1 MDLLLF
7 LLDLG
12 VLYSIYAIL
21 AISVEIEYGELGIPN
36 FAKSAMY
43 ALGAYS
49 VGALATRIGVWLMG
63 VTWQGEFKNTSWVYA
78 TLVSSNISTN
88 PLLGIII
95 FVIPLIVALPIAA
108 FLGLIASY
116 PALRLREDYLG
127 ITLIAFSEL
136 VRVFARN
143 YEPLLGGT
151 FGAGVP
157 NFLAFLPV
165 QLRSLA
171 FFAIAIGLLLL
182 IWALYYRLT
191 TSPFGR
197 VLRAIRDN
205 QVAAQSLG
213 RDIVKI
219 RAIVLVIGSMLAAIA
234 GVLYAFYV
242 GSVNPDDFTVM
253 KTFIVV
259 LMVVIGGKGS
269 PMGPLA
275 GAGVYIALDRSITF
289 LKQQVS
295 LPIDINYFSY
305 ILFGVLLISVIM
317 WRPEG
322 LIPEKPPL
330 TVSGSTLEVREEQG
344 SS

>member
-1 MDLLLF
+1 MDPLLF
-7 LLDLG
+7 ILDLG

-43 ALGAYS
+43 AVGAFS
-49 VGALATRIGVWLMG
+49 VGALSTRLGVWLLG
-63 VTWQGEFKNTSWVYA
+63 IKWEGEFKTTSWVYA
-78 TLVSSNISTN
+78 TIVSEKVATS
-88 PLLGIII
+88 PLLGLAI
-95 FVIPLIVALPIAA
+95 FVIPLLVAMFVAA
-108 FLGLIASY
+108 CLALLVSY

-136 VRVFARN
+136 VRVFTRN

-165 QLRSLA
+165 QLRGLA
-171 FFAIAIGLLLL
+171 LFALSATILLL
-182 IWALYYRLT
+182 IWLVYYRLT

-197 VLRAIRDN
+197 VLRAIRDDET
-205 QVAAQSLG
+205 AAQSLG
-213 RDIVKI
+213 RNIPKI
-219 RAIVLVIGSMLAAIA
+219 RATVLVIGSVLAAVA

-259 LMVVIGGKGS
+259 LMVVIGGRGN
-269 PMGPLA
+269 PRGPLV
-275 GAGVYIALDRSITF
+275 GAGIYIALDRTVSL
-289 LKQQVS
+289 LKQLLT
-295 LPIDINYFSY
+295 LPFDINYFSY
-305 ILFGVLLISVIM
+305 ILFGMLLIIVVM
-317 WRPEG
+317 RRPGG
-322 LIPEKPPL
+322 LIPERPPL
-330 TVSGSTLEVREEQG
+330 TIKVKEGK
-344 SS
+344 

>member
-7 LLDLG
+7 MLDIG

-43 ALGAYS
+43 AIGAFS
-49 VGALATRIGVWLMG
+49 VGATATRLGVWLIG
-63 VTWQGEFKNTSWVYA
+63 ATWEGEFKNTSWIYA
-78 TLVSSNISTN
+78 TMVSSKIASN
-88 PLLGIII
+88 PLLGLII
-95 FVIPLIVALPIAA
+95 FIVPMLIALPLAA
-108 FLGLIASY
+108 MLGLMASY

-136 VRVFARN
+136 LRVIVRN

-157 NFLAFLPV
+157 DFLAFLPV
-165 QLRSLA
+165 QLKNIV
-171 FFAIAIGLLLL
+171 FFMIAVGLLVL
-182 IWALYYRLT
+182 IWATYYRLT

-205 QVAAQSLG
+205 EIAAQSLG

-219 RAIVLVIGSMLAAIA
+219 RATVLVIGSILAAIS

-259 LMVVIGGKGS
+259 LMVVIGGRGN
-269 PMGPLA
+269 PFGPLA
-275 GAGVYIALDRSITF
+275 GAAIYIALDRTITF
-289 LKQQVS
+289 AKQLVS
-295 LPIDINYFSY
+295 LPFDINYFSY
-305 ILFGVLLISVIM
+305 ILFGLLLIIIIM
-317 WRPEG
+317 WRPGG

-330 TVSGSTLEVREEQG
+330 TISRKE
-344 SS
+344 

>member
-1 MDLLLF
+1 MDPLMF
-7 LLDLG
+7 ILDLG

-43 ALGAYS
+43 AIGAFS
-49 VGALATRIGVWLMG
+49 VGALATRLGVWLTG
-63 VTWQGEFKNTSWVYA
+63 VAWEGEFKSTSWIYA
-78 TLVSSNISTN
+78 TMVSERIASS
-88 PLLGIII
+88 PMLGVVV
-95 FVIPLIVALPIAA
+95 FVVPLIVAMPLAA
-108 FLGLIASY
+108 LLGLLASY

-136 VRVFARN
+136 VRVFVRN

-165 QLRSLA
+165 QLRSIALFLLSVAFLA
-171 FFAIAIGLLLL
+171 G
-182 IWALYYRLT
+182 IWVAYYRLT

-205 QVAAQSLG
+205 EVAAQSLG

-219 RAIVLVIGSMLAAIA
+219 RAKVLTLGSVLAAIA

-253 KTFIVV
+253 KTFIVI
-259 LMVVIGGKGS
+259 LMVVIGGKGN
-269 PMGPLA
+269 PLGPLV
-275 GAGVYIALDRSITF
+275 GAGIYIALDRTITF
-289 LKQQVS
+289 AKQLIS
-295 LPIDINYFSY
+295 LPFDINYFSY
-305 ILFGVLLISVIM
+305 IIFGLLLILVVM
-317 WRPEG
+317 VRPGG
-322 LIPEKPPL
+322 LVPERPPV
-330 TVSGSTLEVREEQG
+330 TVRER
-344 SS
+344 